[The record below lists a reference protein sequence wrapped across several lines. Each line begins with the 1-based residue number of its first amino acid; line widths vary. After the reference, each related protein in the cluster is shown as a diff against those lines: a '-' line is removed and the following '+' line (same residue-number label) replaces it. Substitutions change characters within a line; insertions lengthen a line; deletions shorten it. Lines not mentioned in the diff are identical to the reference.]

1 MIENVFEQ
9 HRPMLLGLAYRLL
22 GSMWDAEDVVQDAFL
37 KWSDTDRSEIREPR
51 AFLATMVSRLALD
64 QLRSARRK
72 REAYV
77 GPWLP
82 EPVEST
88 AFGPL
93 DTAELRDTL
102 SYATLH
108 LMERLSPPER
118 AVFVLREAFDFP
130 YETIA
135 DIVGATEA
143 NCRQMHHRAAK
154 HLGEGRDRFDP
165 SGEEHARL
173 LSTFMAAAEN
183 GDVDTLTTMLGA
195 DVEAW
200 NDGGGKVRAALRPI
214 LGPVNVTRLITGL
227 FQKFDF
233 TGLRL
238 VEANGGSAIRAEADG
253 IDLLIF
259 LESHDGRI
267 SRISAVLN
275 PEKLTRVGILKTS
288 PAERTSD
295 QF

>member
-1 MIENVFEQ
+1 MIDDVFES

-22 GSMWDAEDVVQDAFL
+22 GSMWDAEDVVQDAYL
-37 KWSDTDRSEIREPR
+37 KWSGTDRCEVREPR

-64 QLRSARRK
+64 QLRSARRT

-82 EPVEST
+82 EPVESD

-102 SYATLH
+102 SFATLP
-108 LMERLSPPER
+108 LMERLSQPER

-135 DIVGATEA
+135 EVVGATVA

-154 HLGEGRDRFDP
+154 RLAEGRDRFDP
-165 SGEEHARL
+165 SGEEHTRL
-173 LSTFMAAAEN
+173 LSTFMAAARD
-183 GDVDTLTTMLGA
+183 GDLDTLTAMLGE
-195 DVEAW
+195 DVVAW

-214 LGPVNVTRLITGL
+214 EGLSNVAKLIAGL
-227 FQKFDF
+227 LTKFDF
-233 TGLRL
+233 TGVRL
-238 VEANGGSAIRAEADG
+238 AEANGGAAIRAEAAG
-253 IDLLIF
+253 TEQLIF
-259 LESHDGRI
+259 LDFRDGKVNGLY
-267 SRISAVLN
+267 AVLN
-275 PEKLTRVGILKTS
+275 PEKLTRVGDRS
-288 PAERTSD
+288 
-295 QF
+295 